1 MAMIQINEEQLQ
13 DIIQREVSKIVLEK
27 ENYINNCI
35 VDSVINEIKKQVV
48 IHNKIERYL
57 DISFVNEDS
66 AVVGVIKHRVSKAV
80 ELYLIDKRH
89 IFNNKVTDS
98 VQKSVSDFVN
108 SPQIIKGLIEPWM
121 TKHITESSE
130 FVTYVQ
136 GKIEHRLSDK
146 IKSLN
151 NILGEN
157 ITMPIVK
164 EFLTEYLSR
173 RKLEEKYK

>member
-1 MAMIQINEEQLQ
+1 MAMLQINEQQLEE
-13 DIIQREVSKIVLEK
+13 IIKQEVSRIVLEK
-27 ENYINNCI
+27 ENYINKCI
-35 VDSVINEIKKQVV
+35 VDSVVNEVSKEKKV
-48 IHNKIERYL
+48 IHVKVEKYL
-57 DISFVNEDS
+57 DDSFLKEDS
-66 AVVGVIKHRVSKAV
+66 SLSGIIKNRVGKAI

-89 IFNNKVTDS
+89 TFNNKITDS
-98 VQKSVSDFVN
+98 IQKSISEFVS
-108 SPQIIKGLIEPWM
+108 SPQIVKGLIEPWM
-121 TKHITESSE
+121 TKHITENSE

-173 RKLEEKYK
+173 RKLKED